1 MAWLKLDDQIFY
13 NRKVAQCDTETKM
26 LYIVGLTY
34 CANQLTDGFIPEAT
48 LPLLAGMAGID
59 WQIAKQSAS
68 KLLDVCLWFATDN
81 GWQIPDY
88 LDYNPSKEQVLHNR
102 EVRSEA
108 GKRGGQVKAGK
119 TLANS
124 QQNAKQ
130 NPGKILPP
138 SPTPNDDEK
147 MKDEDDDLHS
157 LNDHAATNNGDGKA
171 EAIDA
176 LQEFGLFNQPLLA
189 QFNDLWP
196 ELAGRRDWVGK
207 AVTIAKDKGASSPAY
222 AVKILLNAVHTGKEP
237 GYKPGKG
244 KNGADPAA
252 ATDYNALKARYAPK
266 HLEDLIEH

>member
-88 LDYNPSKEQVLHNR
+88 LDYNPSKDQVLHNR

-124 QQNAKQ
+124 QQIAKQ
-130 NPGKILPP
+130 NPGKSLPP
-138 SPTPNDDEK
+138 TPTPSPSESEREVRTPPPIDPFPEQGPEYREALRKLDAQWPGGVTGTVQLK
-147 MKDEDDDLHS
+147 LTRIWDQL
-157 LNDHAATNNGDGKA
+157 TNGKA
-171 EAIDA
+171 SWLDDAIIETVARGGHTPDYA
-176 LQEFGLFNQPLLA
+176 LQVLA
-189 QFNDLWP
+189 TALRSNKRPGYSQASTARPSRP
-196 ELAGRRDWVGK
+196 ERD
-207 AVTIAKDKGASSPAY
+207 
-222 AVKILLNAVHTGKEP
+222 LNALLGIT
-237 GYKPGKG
+237 
-244 KNGADPAA
+244 NG
-252 ATDYNALKARYAPK
+252 NS
-266 HLEDLIEH
+266 